1 MERVCISWEGGN
13 IGRLRIPPFSLE
25 VGDLVCLHM
34 PCLSDS
40 EEEHLVVR
48 VLTGKLSQPGLSI
61 SSRVAWAEPPVF
73 RAGILSIFRRPR
85 VGDWLRR
92 KAGIS
97 PTEAGT
103 IAESLGLNP
112 DEQVCRLAGNPRAML
127 GFRAA
132 LATVPGAI
140 IFSTVGLDPL
150 GRKSLFEAVLSHI
163 DQCPAIHLSYAYW
176 TQGRRER
183 FCHPRARCLE
193 VTQVQ
198 KPLTATKSA

>member
-1 MERVCISWEGGN
+1 MERARISWEGGN
-13 IGRLRIPPFSLE
+13 IGRLSIPPFRLE

-48 VLTGKLSQPGLSI
+48 VLIGELSQPGLSI
-61 SSRVAWAEPPVF
+61 SSRVLLADPPVF
-73 RAGILSIFRRPR
+73 RAGLFSIFRRPLVR
-85 VGDWLRR
+85 DWLRH

-97 PTEAGT
+97 SSEARA
-103 IAESLGLNP
+103 IAESLGLKP
-112 DEQVCRLAGNPRAML
+112 DEQICRLAGNPRAML
-127 GFRAA
+127 GLRAA
-132 LATVPGAI
+132 WASGAGAI
-140 IFSTVGLDPL
+140 IFSTVGCDYSGVKALY
-150 GRKSLFEAVLSHI
+150 EAVLSHI

-193 VTQVQ
+193 VSPVQ
-198 KPLTATKSA
+198 KPIAETKSA